1 MKCFLDLIILLS
13 FVGYGATFMKPF
25 GSINRHSFKTSLSMS
40 TSSLGGVNYRV
51 SSIEKSVNFY
61 SSVFGMKIVETQMNS
76 AKLMLD
82 NQTEGLP
89 ALVLELSGGLVSDS
103 AEMGDAYS
111 GFGIKVASAAGLFE
125 AASKAGGKTLLAID
139 NFAYGASLIP
149 DEDEMKQYPVRYG
162 RISDPDGYTIEV
174 REDPKMKPESRKMFK
189 LTLNVLDI
197 EESVAFYRDVMG
209 MSVLRRRSNVWGIP
223 KHASMCAFM
232 GYSNEATGPYLE
244 LHYNYAVEKLEMG
257 SGFAHARFLSSDF
270 TSITDAQKLAG
281 KPVEIVSDGD
291 NTYVQLKDPS
301 DYQVLVSTC

>member
-1 MKCFLDLIILLS
+1 MKCFLIILLS
-13 FVGYGATFMKPF
+13 LFGYGVTVMKPSVLRSRF
-25 GSINRHSFKTSLSMS
+25 SQKASISMT

-51 SSIEKSVNFY
+51 SNIEKSVNFY

-76 AKLMLD
+76 VKLTLD
-82 NQTEGLP
+82 SQTEGLP
-89 ALVLELSGGLVSDS
+89 ALLLELSGGLVSES
-103 AEMGDAYS
+103 AEMGDAYL
-111 GFGIKVASAAGLFE
+111 GFGVKVASATGLFE

-162 RISDPDGYTIEV
+162 RISDPDGYTVEV

-189 LTLNVLDI
+189 IILNVLDI

-209 MSVLRRRSNVWGIP
+209 MSVLRRRSNVWGVP

-232 GYSNEATGPYLE
+232 GYSNEATDPYLE
-244 LHYNYAVEKLEMG
+244 LHYNYAVEKLDMG
-257 SGFAHARFLSSDF
+257 SGFSHARFISSDF

-281 KPVEIVSDGD
+281 KSVEIVSDGE
-291 NTYVQLKDPS
+291 NTSVQLKDPS